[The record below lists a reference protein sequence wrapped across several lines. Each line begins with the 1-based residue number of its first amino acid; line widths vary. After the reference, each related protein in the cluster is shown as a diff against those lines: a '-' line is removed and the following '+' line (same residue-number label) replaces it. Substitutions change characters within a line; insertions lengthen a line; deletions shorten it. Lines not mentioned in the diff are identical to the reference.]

1 MKFTVKRV
9 YNKPAKNDG
18 LRILVDRLWPRGLS
32 KEKARIDY
40 WPKDIAPSNELRKW
54 YGHDPDKWKEFRQR
68 YFREL
73 DENAGAVSE
82 LLETIGNKPATLMFG
97 SKEVEFNNAVA
108 LKEYLEKETPDR
120 QRKQIPR

>member
-9 YNKPAKNDG
+9 YNKPAKKDG

-82 LLETIGNKPATLMFG
+82 LLETIGNKPATLVFG